1 MYYIGIKEHI
11 FPVHSP
17 ICQTVLDSVSL
28 MLNFVVYIVPSD
40 RSQEII
46 ILNNM
51 ILKYHLEAFNCN
63 T

>member
-46 ILNNM
+46 IL
-51 ILKYHLEAFNCN
+51 K
-63 T
+63 